1 MVLHSPSQPLSNNIL
16 PDYNHTNSKKRDEI
30 YATIQDKTVIQ
41 MNDSSAEKRKSNDM
55 NKNSE
60 KIKVPI
66 KLRPVE
72 EKDKEYIKSLHEG
85 WFPVRYNQEFYDS
98 MVLSTNKIHND
109 STASDNSTSDGNTNN
124 KLSDKIIS
132 FIAEFDTSEN
142 YLDDDSDDCCG
153 NNETQNLLHK
163 NNSSTKPCVNVN
175 KNEIPN
181 VDIESSND
189 NILGCIVGSF
199 FSYQKCSKPIQT
211 LLLPSNPK
219 YKSMFYIMTLGTVPK
234 YRNLGLGSILVERC
248 VDFARRNRECGV
260 IYLHVIK
267 YNKGAIRFYEKLGFG
282 RVTEIQDY
290 YIIDGVK
297 YNCYLYAKCLNG
309 NHLSHGFSIINYI
322 QDIFISIWN
331 LFATPFQ
338 SMLSIESSA

>member
-16 PDYNHTNSKKRDEI
+16 PEYNHTTSKNRDEI
-30 YATIQDKTVIQ
+30 YTTIEDTTAIQ
-41 MNDSSAEKRKSNDM
+41 KDDYSEENRIGNGMH
-55 NKNSE
+55 KNSD
-60 KIKVPI
+60 KMKVPI
-66 KLRPVE
+66 KLRPVQ

-98 MVLSTNKIHND
+98 MVLSTNKLNNKT
-109 STASDNSTSDGNTNN
+109 SASENTTSDGNSNS
-124 KLSDKIIS
+124 KLCDKIIS
-132 FIAEFDTSEN
+132 FIAEFDVSES
-142 YLDDDSDDCCG
+142 YSDYNDNE
-153 NNETQNLLHK
+153 NNETQSLLH
-163 NNSSTKPCVNVN
+163 NNSTKPCVNIN
-175 KNEIPN
+175 KNQIPN
-181 VDIESSND
+181 TDIETSNED
-189 NILGCIVGSF
+189 ILGCIVGSF
-199 FSYQKCSKPIQT
+199 FSYQKCPKQIQT
-211 LLLPSNPK
+211 LLLPSNPGK
-219 YKSMFYIMTLGTVPK
+219 FTSMFYIMTLGTVPK

-248 VDFARRNRECGV
+248 VDVARRNRECGV

-267 YNKGAIRFYEKLGFG
+267 YNKGAIRFYEKLGFS

-338 SMLSIESSA
+338 SMLSIEASA